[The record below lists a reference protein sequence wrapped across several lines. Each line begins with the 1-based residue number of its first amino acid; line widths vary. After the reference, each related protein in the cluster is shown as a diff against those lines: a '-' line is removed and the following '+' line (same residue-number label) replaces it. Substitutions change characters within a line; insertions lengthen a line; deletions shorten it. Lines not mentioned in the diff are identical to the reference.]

1 MDVSFLRPG
10 EQLIRIHTF
19 RFMRAQGCALGGVTI
34 RVEESLSP
42 AIDPAERCIARP
54 DHPERFP
61 KPQFLATGGTVEAAL
76 QNLLEKVRPHPAH
89 DLFLPTA

>member
-1 MDVSFLRPG
+1 MDVSFLRSG
-10 EQLIRIHTF
+10 EQLVRIHTF
-19 RFMRAQGCALGGVTI
+19 RFMRAQGCAMGGFTI

-42 AIDPAERCIARP
+42 ATDPGERCIARP

-61 KPQFLATGGTVEAAL
+61 KPQFLATGETVEAAL
-76 QNLLEKVRPHPAH
+76 GNLLEKVRPHPAH